1 MDRLNYARL
10 MITQV
15 EGARGERRYRSDL
28 FDKQRTKWERA
39 ARDYNDLCE
48 SRADL
53 IRRGVQPYALGEINA
68 MIECTSQ
75 IAEKEAA
82 ALRRAEEDVDQLEEV
97 EREAMAQAKAAFNA
111 VPRSSCSPIDY
122 ANLHADIAAFI

>member
-39 ARDYNDLCE
+39 ARDHSDLCE
-48 SRADL
+48 SKADL

-68 MIECTSQ
+68 IIESASQ
-75 IAEKEAA
+75 IEEKEAA

-97 EREAMAQAKAAFNA
+97 EREAMACAMAAFNA
-111 VPRSSCSPIDY
+111 VPRSSCCPIEY
-122 ANLHADIAAFI
+122 ANLHGDIAAFI

>member
-1 MDRLNYARL
+1 MDKLNYARL

-48 SRADL
+48 SRAEL
-53 IRRGVQPYALGEINA
+53 IRRGAQPYTLGEINEI
-68 MIECTSQ
+68 IECTSQ
-75 IAEKEAA
+75 IAEKEGA
-82 ALRRAEEDVDQLEEV
+82 ALRRAEEDVDQTEEV

>member
-1 MDRLNYARL
+1 MDYARL

-15 EGARGERRYRSDL
+15 GEARGERRYRNQL
-28 FDKQRTKWERA
+28 FVQQRTKWERA
-39 ARDYNDLCE
+39 AKAHSDLCE

-53 IRRGVQPYALGEINA
+53 IRRGVQPYAPQSGGEINA
-68 MIECTSQ
+68 IIESASQ
-75 IAEKEAA
+75 IEEKEAA

>member
-15 EGARGERRYRSDL
+15 GEARGERRYRNQL
-28 FDKQRTKWERA
+28 FVQQRTKWERA
-39 ARDYNDLCE
+39 AKAHSDLCE
-48 SRADL
+48 NRADL
-53 IRRGVQPYALGEINA
+53 IRRGVQPYALGEINEI
-68 MIECTSQ
+68 IESASQ
-75 IAEKEAA
+75 IEEKEAA
-82 ALRRAEEDVDQLEEV
+82 ALRRAEEDVDQTEEV

>member
-1 MDRLNYARL
+1 MDYARL

-15 EGARGERRYRSDL
+15 EGARGERGYRSDL

-97 EREAMAQAKAAFNA
+97 EREAMAQAMAAFNA

>member
-1 MDRLNYARL
+1 MDKLNYARL

-39 ARDYNDLCE
+39 AKDHSDLCE
-48 SRADL
+48 SKANL

-75 IAEKEAA
+75 IAENEAA
-82 ALRRAEEDVDQLEEV
+82 ALRRAEEDVDQTEEV
-97 EREAMAQAKAAFNA
+97 EREAMAQAMAAFNA

>member
-1 MDRLNYARL
+1 MDYARL

-15 EGARGERRYRSDL
+15 EGARGELRYRSHL
-28 FDKQRTKWERA
+28 FDQQRTKWERA
-39 ARDYNDLCE
+39 ARDYNNLCE

-97 EREAMAQAKAAFNA
+97 EREAMAQAMAAFNA
-111 VPRSSCSPIDY
+111 VQRSSCSPIDY

>member
-1 MDRLNYARL
+1 MDYARL

-97 EREAMAQAKAAFNA
+97 EREAMAQAMAAFNA